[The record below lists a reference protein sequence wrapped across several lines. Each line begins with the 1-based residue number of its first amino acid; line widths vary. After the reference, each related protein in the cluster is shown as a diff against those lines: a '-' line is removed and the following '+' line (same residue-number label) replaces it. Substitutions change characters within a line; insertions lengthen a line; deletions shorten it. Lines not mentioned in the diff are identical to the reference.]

1 MKLTWHI
8 VMKDLR
14 RFRWFIAVLATVM
27 GTKIG
32 IGVWAMNSTLGGAE
46 FNRIWEGSGQGTGLV
61 LVVLE
66 VVLSYLFVAAAVQED
81 PLVGRGMEWRTRPIS
96 GARLLGA
103 KTLTIGLVVAVM
115 PVLIALP
122 WWVACGFGAG
132 ELVRAIGTTVT
143 LQLVIAL
150 MALPLAVLTDGY
162 ARFLLWTVMLW
173 FGVSS
178 ILSLPSTF
186 AGAKLSPE
194 LDATRSA
201 LALAV
206 AAVVAV
212 GVGVHQFLTL
222 HTKRGIGLIAGAVVV
237 NLVVLSF
244 WPWAFVASDVGPK
257 TAAGNGIGVVVG
269 ETRFQP
275 TRGDNR
281 TVVTG
286 FRVQGIPVGY
296 RVQATKVQQVWTWS
310 DGAQYERSGLRFR
323 QRLLPETAGVSPA
336 TTTGGGFDRV
346 LFGRTEIQVPMTTAE
361 RLETER
367 PALRAVVNLH
377 LSREIEEPALPLKLG
392 EEHRVAD
399 GMTRIIGVERTGDE
413 LHVNLVA
420 WRSMAKTGK
429 RVFFMFGN
437 GMSFLT
443 FRLVDADGTRS
454 LSGRAKWNTF
464 GVAEVEIQ
472 RIEVKFD
479 LTSSGAEEWLGN
491 ASLWSSSRLIR
502 TEYVPTERFE
512 RVATQGEIQID
523 RDGGMKR

>member
-1 MKLTWHI
+1 
-8 VMKDLR
+8 
-14 RFRWFIAVLATVM
+14 
-27 GTKIG
+27 
-32 IGVWAMNSTLGGAE
+32 
-46 FNRIWEGSGQGTGLV
+46 
-61 LVVLE
+61 
-66 VVLSYLFVAAAVQED
+66 
-81 PLVGRGMEWRTRPIS
+81 
-96 GARLLGA
+96 LGA
-103 KTLTIGLVVAVM
+103 KALTIGLVVAVM
-115 PVLIALP
+115 PILIAMP

-162 ARFLLWTVMLW
+162 ARFLLWTVVLW

-178 ILSLPSTF
+178 MLSLPSTL
-186 AGAKLSPE
+186 AGTQLSPE
-194 LDATRSA
+194 LDETRRA
-201 LALAV
+201 VALAV
-206 AAVVAV
+206 AAMVAI

-275 TRGDNR
+275 TRGNNR
-281 TVVTG
+281 TVATS
-286 FRVQGIPVGY
+286 FRVRGVPVGY

-323 QRLLPETAGVSPA
+323 QRTLPETAGLSSA
-336 TTTGGGFDRV
+336 TTTGVGLDSDLV
-346 LFGRTEIQVPMTTAE
+346 GRTELQVPMTTTE
-361 RLETER
+361 RMETER
-367 PALRAVVNLH
+367 PALRAAVNLH
-377 LSREIEEPALPLKLG
+377 LSREVVEPALPLKVG

-399 GMTRIIGVERTGDE
+399 GMTRIIGVERTGDA
-413 LHVNLVA
+413 LLVNLVA
-420 WRSMAKTGK
+420 WRSMSKTGK
-429 RVFFMFGN
+429 RASFISGN
-437 GMSFLT
+437 GMFNLT
-443 FRLVDADGTRS
+443 FRLVDLDGKQS

-479 LTSSGAEEWLGN
+479 LKLPGAEEWLGN
-491 ASLWSSSRLIR
+491 GTLWSRARLIR
-502 TEYVPTERFE
+502 TEYVDSERFE
-512 RVATQGEIQID
+512 RVATQAAIRIGEE
-523 RDGGMKR
+523 RVNEK